1 MASINELINLS
12 QYQSGD
18 FGREGLNKPPLP
30 YKTPQQQQSESLQLQ
45 SLVAELVKKQQ
56 EAAILEKQRQ
66 LWDSVGKV
74 ANNNKTTA
82 GITEQ
87 VVDKEE
93 AGGRDI
99 QTVGDYSEEM
109 PNHLDEG
116 NLNGYDGSKGYEAKI
131 SSSGKMILA
140 QPGSAKYDRVKVFDR
155 AKKLAQQ
162 DLMMKGTSLKEIRAS
177 EFAASMKKFI
187 PQAETDLYGKAL
199 TPVEQTSFTSEDN
212 RPINPTGV
220 TSSPEDFL
228 PQEKNALKEK
238 RGMIEVARDFY
249 FPKKDKQSLSNEKV
263 MIQTPDGKRGYIPKN
278 NLQKAIQRGAK
289 LVQ

>member
-12 QYQSGD
+12 QYQAGD
-18 FGREGLNKPPLP
+18 FGREGLNKPPAP
-30 YKTPQQQQSESLQLQ
+30 YKTPQQRQAESLQLQ
-45 SLVAELVKKQQ
+45 SLVADLVKKQQ

-109 PNHLDEG
+109 PNPLDEG

-131 SSSGKMILA
+131 SSSGKMVLSLPKEKK
-140 QPGSAKYDRVKVFDR
+140 QPKYDRIKVIDK
-155 AKKLAQQ
+155 AKKLMSNEYELNGIDVK
-162 DLMMKGTSLKEIRAS
+162 DLPAS
-177 EFAASMKKFI
+177 EVGRNLRKYM
-187 PQAETDLYGKAL
+187 QQ
-199 TPVEQTSFTSEDN
+199 VEQEDYGQVYTQSPKEN
-212 RPINPTGV
+212 INPTGV
-220 TSSPEDFL
+220 TFSPEDFL
-228 PQEKNALKEK
+228 PQEKDALKEK
-238 RGMIEVARDFY
+238 RGMIEVAKDFY
-249 FPKKDKQSLSNEKV
+249 FPKKDKQSASNEKV

>member
-1 MASINELINLS
+1 MASVNELINLL

-18 FGREGLNKPPLP
+18 FGREGLSRPPAP
-30 YKTPQQQQSESLQLQ
+30 YKSNEQRQAESINLKSLIADLAIKQQQQAI
-45 SLVAELVKKQQ
+45 AERKRK
-56 EAAILEKQRQ
+56 
-66 LWDSVGKV
+66 LWDSAGPVS
-74 ANNNKTTA
+74 NNNKTTA

-99 QTVGDYSEEM
+99 QTVGDYSEEI
-109 PNHLDEG
+109 PDSLDEG

-140 QPGSAKYDRVKVFDR
+140 QPRSAKYDRVKVFDR

-162 DLMMKGTSLKEIRAS
+162 DLMMKGTSVKEISAS

-199 TPVEQTSFTSEDN
+199 TPVDQPSFTSEDN
-212 RPINPTGV
+212 RPINPIGV
-220 TSSPEDFL
+220 TSSAEDFL

-238 RGMIEVARDFY
+238 RGMIEVAKDFS
-249 FPKKDKQSLSNEKV
+249 FPKKDKQSVSNEKV